1 MKVELSRLNDSFYLE
16 AVTEEGNK
24 IEFDASAEIGGENKG
39 VRPMQ
44 ALLMS
49 LAACSSIDVILIL
62 KKQKQKISD
71 FRITVDGEREKD
83 KEPALWEKVH
93 VHFKIKGEVD
103 KEKAE
108 RAAKLSMDKYCSV
121 AETLRRAG
129 AAITHEVS
137 VNN

>member
-1 MKVELSRLNDSFYLE
+1 MRIELSRLNDSFYLE

-49 LAACSSIDVILIL
+49 LAACSSIDVIFIL

-71 FRITVDGEREKD
+71 FRISVAGEREKN
-83 KEPALWEKVH
+83 KEPALWKKIH
-93 VHFKIKGEVD
+93 LHFKIKGEVD

-108 RAAKLSMDKYCSV
+108 RAVKLSMDKYCSV

-129 AAITHEVS
+129 AVITYEVS
-137 VNN
+137 VGK